1 MPCNK
6 AGSHQTKSVKKLNDK
21 NKFGG
26 ANCLH
31 HILESLHSPRKT
43 HPKCKLS
50 QSIAATAL
58 IRSSALSGQDLLIK
72 FYLSLSLSLSPL
84 RSKFLHLP
92 HSRGTCSLSQLTDPC
107 AEACVLHLKIDTMHH
122 HMKLCSHHRL
132 HFPAPSH
139 LSRAQTCSHPRRL
152 AFQPRSRSLE
162 PGGRRWKGQ
171 VMTTYSSK
179 KKKKRSWDVLG
190 RYFHWAWQHDISLL
204 HTGRLL
210 SEIVWVSS
218 VASHR
223 RSLGHWAVK
232 RLLDMAMSL
241 C

>member
-190 RYFHWAWQHDISLL
+190 RYFH
-204 HTGRLL
+204 
-210 SEIVWVSS
+210 
-218 VASHR
+218 
-223 RSLGHWAVK
+223 
-232 RLLDMAMSL
+232 
-241 C
+241 